1 MTRTT
6 LTATSVWLRR
16 FHPAED
22 APVRLF
28 CFPHAGG
35 SASYYF
41 PVSRA
46 LSPDADVL
54 AVQYPGR
61 QDRRHER
68 CVDDLHE
75 LADRVVAELR
85 PWCDRP
91 VALFGHS
98 LGASLAFE
106 VARRMEAAGD
116 PAPVALFASGR
127 RAPSRPR
134 ENQLVHLAPD
144 EQLLARIKGMNGTDP
159 AVLADDE
166 LLRSVLPAIRGD
178 YKAAETYRYRPGPAL
193 TSPVTVLTGDSD
205 PEVTAEEAAA
215 WADHTVGPFALHRFP
230 GGHFYLN
237 EHVAEVIALIRGG
250 LAQPVLSRPGAVRTS
265 P

>member
-6 LTATSVWLRR
+6 LNPAAPRTTGDWLRR

-41 PVSRA
+41 PMSRA

-61 QDRRHER
+61 QDRRHEA
-68 CVDDLHE
+68 CVDDLRE

-106 VARRMEAAGD
+106 VALRLQEAGD
-116 PAPVALFASGR
+116 PVPVALFASGR
-127 RAPSRPR
+127 RAPSHHR

-144 EQLLARIKGMNGTDP
+144 DRLLAEIRALSGTDP

-193 TSPVTVLTGDSD
+193 ACPITVLTGDID
-205 PEVTAEEAAA
+205 PAVTAEEAAG
-215 WADHTVGPFALHRFP
+215 WADHTDGPFALHRFA

-237 EHVAEVIALIRGG
+237 QHSSEVIGLIRQQ
-250 LAQPVLSRPGAVRTS
+250 LA
-265 P
+265 

>member
-6 LTATSVWLRR
+6 LTPAAPRTTGDWLRR

-41 PVSRA
+41 PMSRA

-61 QDRRHER
+61 QDRRHEA
-68 CVDDLHE
+68 CIDDLRE

-106 VARRMEAAGD
+106 VALRLQEAGD

-127 RAPSRPR
+127 RAPSHHR

-144 EQLLARIKGMNGTDP
+144 DRLLAEIKALSGTDP

-193 TSPVTVLTGDSD
+193 ACPITVLTGDID
-205 PEVTAEEAAA
+205 PAVTAEEAAG
-215 WADHTVGPFALHRFP
+215 WADHTDGPFALHRFT

-237 EHVAEVIALIRGG
+237 QHSSEVIDLIRQQ
-250 LAQPVLSRPGAVRTS
+250 LA
-265 P
+265 

>member
-6 LTATSVWLRR
+6 LTPAAPRTTGDWLRR

-41 PVSRA
+41 PMSRA

-61 QDRRHER
+61 QDRRHEA
-68 CVDDLHE
+68 CIDDLRE

-106 VARRMEAAGD
+106 VALRLQEAGD

-127 RAPSRPR
+127 RAPSHHR

-144 EQLLARIKGMNGTDP
+144 DRLLAEIKALSGTDP

-193 TSPVTVLTGDSD
+193 ACPITVLTGDID
-205 PEVTAEEAAA
+205 PAVTAEEAAG
-215 WADHTVGPFALHRFP
+215 WADHTGGPFALHRFA

-237 EHVAEVIALIRGG
+237 QHGSEVIDLIRQQ
-250 LAQPVLSRPGAVRTS
+250 LT
-265 P
+265 

>member
-6 LTATSVWLRR
+6 LTPAAPRTTGDWLRR

-35 SASYYF
+35 AASYYF
-41 PVSRA
+41 PMSRA

-68 CVDDLHE
+68 CVDDLRE

-106 VARRMEAAGD
+106 VALRLQEAGD

-127 RAPSRPR
+127 RAPSHHR

-144 EQLLARIKGMNGTDP
+144 DRLLAEIKALSGTDP

-193 TSPVTVLTGDSD
+193 TCPITVLTGDID
-205 PEVTAEEAAA
+205 PAVTAEEAAG
-215 WADHTVGPFALHRFP
+215 WADHTDGPFALHRFA

-237 EHVAEVIALIRGG
+237 QHSGEVIDLIRQQ
-250 LAQPVLSRPGAVRTS
+250 LA
-265 P
+265 

>member
-1 MTRTT
+1 MTSAPTASAAAPTT
-6 LTATSVWLRR
+6 GDWLRR

-22 APVRLF
+22 APLRLF

-35 SASYYF
+35 AASYYF
-41 PVSRA
+41 PMSRA
-46 LSPDADVL
+46 LSPCADVL

-68 CVDDLHE
+68 CVEDLRE
-75 LADRVVAELR
+75 LADLVVAQLR

-106 VARRMEAAGD
+106 VALRLQEAGD

-127 RAPSRPR
+127 RAPSHHR

-144 EQLLARIKGMNGTDP
+144 DQLLAEIRALSGTDP

-193 TSPVTVLTGDSD
+193 TCPITVLTGDID
-205 PEVTAEEAAA
+205 PAVTAEEAAG
-215 WADHTVGPFALHRFP
+215 WADHTDGPFALHRFA

-237 EHVAEVIALIRGG
+237 RHSAEVIDLIRQQ
-250 LAQPVLSRPGAVRTS
+250 LA
-265 P
+265 

>member
-1 MTRTT
+1 MNGTT
-6 LTATSVWLRR
+6 TTVRAPSAWLRR
-16 FHPAED
+16 FHPAEE
-22 APVRLF
+22 AAVRLF

-46 LSPDADVL
+46 LSPAADVV

-61 QDRRHER
+61 QDRRGEP
-68 CVDDLHE
+68 CVDDVRR
-75 LADRVVAELR
+75 LADLVVAELR

-98 LGASLAFE
+98 LGATLGFE
-106 VARRMEAAGD
+106 VALRLEAAGIT
-116 PAPVALFASGR
+116 PVALFASGR
-127 RAPSRPR
+127 RAPSRHR
-134 ENQLVHLAPD
+134 ENEQVHLASD
-144 EQLLARIKGMNGTDP
+144 ERLLATIQKMSGTDP
-159 AVLADDE
+159 AVMADEE

-193 TSPVTVLTGDSD
+193 ACPVVVLNGDSD
-205 PEVTAEEAAA
+205 PEVTAEEAEG
-215 WADHTVGPFALHRFP
+215 WTEHTGGPCSFRTFP

-237 EHVAEVIALIRGG
+237 EHVAEVIEL
-250 LAQPVLSRPGAVRTS
+250 VRERIA
-265 P
+265 

>member
-1 MTRTT
+1 MTPTT
-6 LTATSVWLRR
+6 TAAPALPATGAWLRR
-16 FHPAED
+16 FHPADD

-35 SASYYF
+35 AASYYF
-41 PVSRA
+41 PMSRA
-46 LSPDADVL
+46 LSPDADVVP
-54 AVQYPGR
+54 VQYPGR
-61 QDRRHER
+61 QDRRGER
-68 CVDDLHE
+68 CVEDLME
-75 LADRVVAELR
+75 LADLVTRELL

-106 VARRMEAAGD
+106 VALRLREAGKPD
-116 PAPVALFASGR
+116 PVALFASGR
-127 RAPSRPR
+127 RAPSHHR
-134 ENQLVHLAPD
+134 ENQTVHLAPD
-144 EQLLARIKGMNGTDP
+144 ERLLAEIRALSGTDP

-193 TSPVTVLTGDSD
+193 TCPITVLTGDAD
-205 PEVTAEEAAA
+205 PAVTAEEAAG
-215 WADHTVGPFALHRFP
+215 WADHTEGPFALHRFT
-230 GGHFYLN
+230 GGHFYLGP
-237 EHVAEVIALIRGG
+237 HAAEVNDL
-250 LAQPVLSRPGAVRTS
+250 VRRHL

>member
-6 LTATSVWLRR
+6 LTPAAPRTTGDWLRR

-35 SASYYF
+35 AASYYF
-41 PVSRA
+41 PMSRA

-68 CVDDLHE
+68 CVDDLRE

-106 VARRMEAAGD
+106 VALRLQEAGD

-127 RAPSRPR
+127 RAPSHHR

-144 EQLLARIKGMNGTDP
+144 DRLLAEIKALSGTDP

-193 TSPVTVLTGDSD
+193 ACPITVLTGDID
-205 PEVTAEEAAA
+205 PAVTAEEAAG
-215 WADHTVGPFALHRFP
+215 WADHTDGPFALHRFA

-237 EHVAEVIALIRGG
+237 RHSAEVIDLIRQQ
-250 LAQPVLSRPGAVRTS
+250 LA
-265 P
+265 

>member
-1 MTRTT
+1 MIRTT
-6 LTATSVWLRR
+6 PAPPPAFAPPAAGDWLRR
-16 FHPAED
+16 FHPADD

-35 SASYYF
+35 AASYYF
-41 PVSRA
+41 PMSRA
-46 LSPDADVL
+46 LSPSADVVP
-54 AVQYPGR
+54 VQYPGR
-61 QDRRHER
+61 QDRRGER
-68 CVDDLHE
+68 CVDDLME
-75 LADRVVAELR
+75 LADRVTRELLPR
-85 PWCDRP
+85 CDRP

-106 VARRMEAAGD
+106 VALRLQEAGE

-127 RAPSRPR
+127 RAPSHHR

-144 EQLLARIKGMNGTDP
+144 EQLLAEIKGLSGTDP

-193 TSPVTVLTGDSD
+193 TCPITVLTGDAD
-205 PEVTAEEAAA
+205 PAVTAEEAAG
-215 WADHTVGPFALHRFP
+215 WADHTEGPFALHRFT

-237 EHVAEVIALIRGG
+237 QHAAEVNDLVRR
-250 LAQPVLSRPGAVRTS
+250 QLS
-265 P
+265 

>member
-6 LTATSVWLRR
+6 LTPAAPRTTGDWLRR
-16 FHPAED
+16 FHPAEG

-35 SASYYF
+35 AASYYF
-41 PVSRA
+41 PMSRA

-68 CVDDLHE
+68 CVDDLRE

-98 LGASLAFE
+98 LGASLVFE
-106 VARRMEAAGD
+106 VALRLQEAGD

-127 RAPSRPR
+127 RAPSHHR

-144 EQLLARIKGMNGTDP
+144 DRLLAEIKALSGTDP

-193 TSPVTVLTGDSD
+193 TCPITVLTGDID
-205 PEVTAEEAAA
+205 PAVTAEEAAG
-215 WADHTVGPFALHRFP
+215 WADHTDGSFALHRFA

-237 EHVAEVIALIRGG
+237 QHSAEVIDLIRQQ
-250 LAQPVLSRPGAVRTS
+250 LA
-265 P
+265 